1 MLVVLHILSALSAAA
16 GIAGYF
22 CDITWL
28 LIVGAAVSVLILPE
42 IGTMNAVS
50 CKLSSIVG
58 AAIGMLIA
66 HFCFAI
72 RWGLGY
78 ALCLCILC
86 AILALAGIIS
96 AVKEGV

>member
-1 MLVVLHILSALSAAA
+1 MLAVLHILSALSAAA

-22 CDITWL
+22 FEVTWL

-50 CKLSSIVG
+50 CKLSGIIG
-58 AAIGMLIA
+58 AAVGMLIV
-66 HFCFAI
+66 HFCFAV

-86 AILALAGIIS
+86 AILSLVGIVS
-96 AVKEGV
+96 SLKEGI